1 MNLRL
6 CLPTCLST
14 CVGLYV
20 CLSESVYVCMYV
32 CICLISLYVC
42 MSVCP
47 YVCMFVCLSVCVCAY
62 VCVCTRVCVYV
73 CLCVCVHKCLY
84 VCISYARTHACMH
97 ARIEVGTYIYVCFY
111 LLHLPRLHDF
121 PQGVQAQSLEA
132 RCKLAR
138 WGWDFIDFNLSILAI
153 LRSKGWIEKVT
164 KGEQMKGALTPN
176 AKKVRGRVHDRLSE
190 SPKWQNLP
198 HNMAN
203 GCRRRRWREACH

>member
-1 MNLRL
+1 MYEFKTVPAYLPVHL
-6 CLPTCLST
+6 CRSVCMSVRVCICLYVCLYMSHISV
-14 CVGLYV
+14 CLYVRMSVCLYV
-20 CLSESVYVCMYV
+20 CLSLCVCM
-32 CICLISLYVC
+32 C
-42 MSVCP
+42 
-47 YVCMFVCLSVCVCAY
+47 VCVCVYA
-62 VCVCTRVCVYV
+62 CMCVYV

-153 LRSKGWIEKVT
+153 LRSKG
-164 KGEQMKGALTPN
+164 
-176 AKKVRGRVHDRLSE
+176 
-190 SPKWQNLP
+190 
-198 HNMAN
+198 
-203 GCRRRRWREACH
+203 

>member
-1 MNLRL
+1 M
-6 CLPTCLST
+6 
-14 CVGLYV
+14 YV
-20 CLSESVYVCMYV
+20 CPSLYMSVCMSVYVSY
-32 CICLISLYVC
+32 LC

-47 YVCMFVCLSVCVCAY
+47 YVRMSVCLSVSLCVYVRMC

-153 LRSKGWIEKVT
+153 LRSKG
-164 KGEQMKGALTPN
+164 
-176 AKKVRGRVHDRLSE
+176 
-190 SPKWQNLP
+190 
-198 HNMAN
+198 
-203 GCRRRRWREACH
+203 